1 MKTKYKN
8 LLWIL
13 AISLITLGFSSCSSD
28 DDDVLIVEE
37 SSNLTLAETDVRVVV
52 GVTTTVDIIEGNGDY
67 TAFSLNEDIATVE
80 LVDNKININALT
92 NGRTTIVVSDK
103 NNNYKSIAMVSF
115 YEEIILKEQNV
126 EIKMRV
132 GNNGT
137 KKVTVLGGNG
147 GYIATSEDP
156 DIASVSVEKND
167 IIIVGK
173 KEGTVNIS
181 IVDQLDVETMI
192 TATVVTTTK
201 AYEGEELEE
210 LKNDSSQRFFFDGS
224 YSTDGSYSSNIPI
237 NTVEGEYNVYGWDY
251 YGYSYQKVYF
261 KGDKSVGK
269 KEDALFTFNEWRTPV
284 HDRVPIDFEI
294 VKNDGVSFWA
304 IFSFIQNGKL
314 FYGYFVRPL

>member
-8 LLWIL
+8 FLWIL
-13 AISLITLGFSSCSSD
+13 AISLITLGFSSCSSDD

-92 NGRTTIVVSDK
+92 NGRTAIVVSDK

-115 YEEIILKEQNV
+115 YEEIILTEQNV
-126 EIKMRV
+126 EFKMRV

-147 GYIATSEDP
+147 GYMATSEDP
-156 DIASVSVEKND
+156 NIASVSVDKNE

-192 TATVVTTTK
+192 TVTVVTTTK

-210 LKNDSSQRFFFDGS
+210 LKNNSSQRFFFDGS
-224 YSTDGSYSSNIPI
+224 YSSNTPI
-237 NTVEGEYNVYGWDY
+237 NTVEGEYSVYGWDY
-251 YGYSYQKVYF
+251 FGYSYQKVYF
-261 KGDKSVGK
+261 KGDKSVEK
-269 KEDALFTFNEWRTPV
+269 KEDALFTFNEWWTPV

-294 VKNDGVSFWA
+294 VKNDGTLIWA
-304 IFSFIQNGKL
+304 IFSFIKNEKL
-314 FYGYFVRPL
+314 FYGHFVRPV

>member
-1 MKTKYKN
+1 MKNKYKN

-13 AISLITLGFSSCSSD
+13 AICLITLGFSSCSSD
-28 DDDVLIVEE
+28 DDDVLTIEE

-52 GVTTTVDIIEGNGDY
+52 GETTTVDIIEGNGDY

-80 LVDNKININALT
+80 LIDNKININALASGKT
-92 NGRTTIVVSDK
+92 GIVVSDK
-103 NNNYKSIAMVSF
+103 SSNYKSIAMVSF

-147 GYIATSEDP
+147 DYIATSDDP
-156 DIASVSVEKND
+156 EIASVSIEKND

-192 TATVVTTTK
+192 TATVITTTK

-224 YSTDGSYSSNIPI
+224 YSSNTPI
-237 NTVEGEYNVYGWDY
+237 KTVEGEYNVYGWDY

-269 KEDALFTFNEWRTPV
+269 KEEALFTFNEWWTPV
-284 HDRVPIDFEI
+284 HDRESIDFEI
-294 VKNDGVSFWA
+294 VKNDGTLIWA
-304 IFSFIQNGKL
+304 IFSFIKNEKL
-314 FYGYFVRPL
+314 FYGHFVRPI

>member
-28 DDDVLIVEE
+28 DDDGVLIVEE

-80 LVDNKININALT
+80 VVDNKININALT
-92 NGRTTIVVSDK
+92 NGRTAIVVSDK

-156 DIASVSVEKND
+156 DIASVSVDKND
-167 IIIVGK
+167 IVIVGK

-224 YSTDGSYSSNIPI
+224 YSSNTPI

-261 KGDKSVGK
+261 KGDKSVEK
-269 KEDALFTFNEWRTPV
+269 KEDALFTFNEWWTPV

-294 VKNDGVSFWA
+294 VKNDGTLIWA
-304 IFSFIQNGKL
+304 IFSFIKNEKL
-314 FYGYFVRPL
+314 FYGHFVRPV

>member
-13 AISLITLGFSSCSSD
+13 AISLITLGFSSCSSDD

-92 NGRTTIVVSDK
+92 NGRTAIVVSDK

-115 YEEIILKEQNV
+115 YEEIILTEQNV
-126 EIKMRV
+126 EFKMRV

-147 GYIATSEDP
+147 GYMATSEDP
-156 DIASVSVEKND
+156 NIASVSVDKNE

-173 KEGTVNIS
+173 KEGTVNIT
-181 IVDQLDVETMI
+181 IVDQLDVETII
-192 TATVVTTTK
+192 TVTVITTTK

-210 LKNDSSQRFFFDGS
+210 LLNDSSQRFFFDGS
-224 YSTDGSYSSNIPI
+224 YSSNTPI
-237 NTVEGEYNVYGWDY
+237 NTVEGEYSVYGWDY
-251 YGYSYQKVYF
+251 FGYSYQKVYF

-269 KEDALFTFNEWRTPV
+269 KEDALFTFNEWLTPV

-294 VKNDGVSFWA
+294 VKNDGTLIWA
-304 IFSFIQNGKL
+304 IFSFIKNEKL
-314 FYGYFVRPL
+314 LYGHFVRPV